1 MREQL
6 DQLEGFVVVIVVGA
20 LLLLAEFF
28 LWQQFVISG
37 LLLHSV
43 VLVLLLLFGT
53 FRWPNPQ
60 YQLVVLTIPALVR
73 LLAYTLP
80 LGELSPLFAQV
91 VIGVPLV
98 LTAVSLS
105 WVLEQPPPPI
115 QATWRHLPY
124 YLLLLLAGAA
134 GGLLLYQIQQPAPL
148 VWDSPWLLLF
158 YLLVLLVAMAGL
170 EEWLFRGIMQTALNQ
185 IWGNWLWVS
194 LIVAIFYTSL
204 SLGQGSAL
212 WLVVVLVIA
221 FALSGLRH
229 RRDNLLDVW
238 LVHSGLNVTFFL
250 ILPYWGLG

>member
-6 DQLEGFVVVIVVGA
+6 DQLEGFVVVIVAGA

-28 LWQQFVISG
+28 LWQQFVIAG
-37 LLLHSV
+37 LLLHSA
-43 VLVLLLLFGT
+43 VLVLLLLLGT

-80 LGELSPLFAQV
+80 LGDLSPLFAQV
-91 VIGVPLV
+91 VLGVPLV

-105 WVLEQPPPPI
+105 WVLEQPSLPI

-124 YLLLLLAGAA
+124 YLLLLLAGAG

-148 VWDSPWLLLF
+148 LWDTPWLLLF
-158 YLLVLLVAMAGL
+158 YLFVLIVVMAGL
-170 EEWLFRGIMQTALNQ
+170 EEWLFRGVMQTALDQ

-194 LIVAIFYTSL
+194 LTVAIFYTSL
-204 SLGQGSAL
+204 SLGQGSVL
-212 WLVVVLVIA
+212 WSVSILVIA
-221 FALSGLRH
+221 FALSSLRH
-229 RRDNLLDVW
+229 LRDNLLDVW

-250 ILPYWGLG
+250 ILPYLGVG

>member
-6 DQLEGFVVVIVVGA
+6 DQLEGLVVVTVAGA

-60 YQLVVLTIPALVR
+60 HQLVVLSIPALAR

-80 LGELSPLFAQV
+80 LGALSPFFAQV
-91 VIGVPLV
+91 VIGVPLL
-98 LTAVSLS
+98 LTAVSLT
-105 WVLEQPPPPI
+105 WALEQPLPPL
-115 QATWRHLPY
+115 QATWHRLPY
-124 YLLLLLAGAA
+124 YLLLLLAGAS
-134 GGLLLYQIQQPAPL
+134 GGLLLYQIQQPTPL

-158 YLLVLLVAMAGL
+158 YLFVLVIIMAGL
-170 EEWLFRGIMQTALNQ
+170 EEWLFRGIMQTALDQ

-194 LIVAIFYTSL
+194 LTVAIFYTSL
-204 SLGQGSAL
+204 SLGQGSVL
-212 WLVVVLVIA
+212 WSVSILVIA
-221 FALSGLRH
+221 FALSSLRH
-229 RRDNLLDVW
+229 LRDNLLDVW

-250 ILPYWGLG
+250 ILPYLGVG